1 MLEKLGDLNVR
12 LVGGGDGPLVILL
25 HGFGAPGDD
34 LVPFGD
40 MLQHPN
46 TRFVFPEAPLRLDGY
61 GGGRAWWHID
71 MVAIQESL
79 MRGVREPLDDL
90 VPEGLTEAREKMVRL
105 LEAAV
110 DRFKPGKIIL
120 GGFSQGAMLSCDVA
134 WHCKIP
140 LSGLVLL
147 SGTLLAQSMWR
158 PLMPARRGLRVFQ
171 SHGTDDPLLRYSG
184 AEHLRDSMIDAG
196 LEVDFVS
203 FSGGHEIPVTA
214 LRRLAAFL
222 KT

>member
-1 MLEKLGDLNVR
+1 
-12 LVGGGDGPLVILL
+12 
-25 HGFGAPGDD
+25 
-34 LVPFGD
+34 
-40 MLQHPN
+40 
-46 TRFVFPEAPLRLDGY
+46 
-61 GGGRAWWHID
+61 
-71 MVAIQESL
+71 

-90 VPEGLTEAREKMVRL
+90 IPDGVTEARQKVVGL

-110 DRFKPGKIIL
+110 ERFKPSKIIL

-147 SGTLLAQSMWR
+147 SGTLLSQSIWR
-158 PLMPARRGLRVFQ
+158 PLMPALRGLRVFQ
-171 SHGTDDPLLRYSG
+171 SHGTHDPLLRYPG
-184 AEHLRDSMIDAG
+184 AEHLRDAMIDAG

-203 FSGGHEIPVTA
+203 FSGGHEIPVTV

-222 KT
+222 QTVY